1 MLKFTHAQSWLPQL
15 EEAYVKTVAN
25 KSWNN
30 LSEIQAEVI
39 KIANVSGF
47 QTNESN
53 FILIEL
59 TSMTRLGKISKFM
72 SQQSPSIDS
81 VLMVNKPMKES
92 IPRDYC
98 SVYHSLS

>member
-25 KSWNN
+25 ESWDIV
-30 LSEIQAEVI
+30 SEIQAEVI

-81 VLMVNKPMKES
+81 VLMVNKANERKHPQ
-92 IPRDYC
+92 R
-98 SVYHSLS
+98 LL